1 MNRFFQLHHSTKS
14 DQLCKLLVFYIFLN
28 DTMIYAFLEI
38 QEKEEQIPD
47 WKASKSYEI
56 NQSQWSEESWG
67 WIFF

>member
-47 WKASKSYEI
+47 WKAS
-56 NQSQWSEESWG
+56 
-67 WIFF
+67 